1 MWGREMR
8 AGLAFVLASLLVGG
22 AFRDWKRNHDV
33 RFADLVESLESKDR
47 AARDRAARSG
57 AEVLAP
63 GLTSGGSG
71 PARAGSAGPA
81 ATLSSPP
88 LTPAR
93 IDINRATPAELT
105 RLPGIGPTL
114 AARIAADRRA
124 HGPYSSP
131 DSLLR
136 VPGIGPRILGRVRPF
151 LIAPDSP
158 ADSGSPI
165 AN

>member
-1 MWGREMR
+1 MR

-22 AFRDWKRNHDV
+22 AFRDWRRTHEV

-47 AARDRAARSG
+47 AARDREARPK
-57 AEVLAP
+57 AEALAP
-63 GLTSGGSG
+63 GVTSGNSGRGGSG
-71 PARAGSAGPA
+71 PSASGSAGPA
-81 ATLSSPP
+81 ARRGSPP

-93 IDINRATPAELT
+93 IDLNRATPAELT

-114 AARIAADRRA
+114 AARIAADRRS
-124 HGPYSSP
+124 HGPYRSP

-136 VPGIGPRILGRVRPF
+136 VPGIGPRILGRIRPF
-151 LIAPDSP
+151 LIEPGSP

>member
-22 AFRDWKRNHDV
+22 AFRDWERNHEV

-47 AARDRAARSG
+47 AARDREARPGSG
-57 AEVLAP
+57 AFAP
-63 GLTSGGSG
+63 GVTPAAPGPAGSGG
-71 PARAGSAGPA
+71 AGPA
-81 ATLSSPP
+81 AQRSSPP

-93 IDINRATPAELT
+93 IDLNRATPAELT

-114 AARIAADRRA
+114 AARIAADRRS
-124 HGPYSSP
+124 HGPYRSL

-136 VPGIGPRILGRVRPF
+136 VPGIGPRILGRIRPF
-151 LIAPDSP
+151 LIAPGSP